1 MLAICTLA
9 LLAARGNLCVARH
22 SPNSQTG
29 SVRHICE
36 VLGFGPYFHL
46 SRHSFTFRAFLRAFD
61 RLLWARGAP
70 KFVGDA
76 APIRP
81 SFLNP
86 EPVKTAYDRHE
97 AQSAQNCVL
106 WSGQHSVGDQQD
118 KRLLAAVV
126 HTLLHEMSGVAR

>member
-22 SPNSQTG
+22 LPNSRTG
-29 SVRHICE
+29 SVRHNCE
-36 VLGFGPYFHL
+36 VLGFCPYFHL

-86 EPVKTAYDRHE
+86 APVKTADDRHE
-97 AQSAQNCVL
+97 VE
-106 WSGQHSVGDQQD
+106 HSNSRFESILFDSLCESIRIDSFG
-118 KRLLAAVV
+118 KKIGLSI
-126 HTLLHEMSGVAR
+126 H